1 MQTETCASAE
11 LPRIPTAEQNKKH
24 RIRVSNIGEESKN
37 QGGKKMITKKKAKI
51 MSLILSAAMG
61 IPLLPVVSNGKSVR
75 ADGFTK
81 SKENTR
87 LSVTGIGSPKAP
99 ESKNDAWTGNYVWFG
114 KYDGNPIKFRVL
126 APTTDRFSG
135 ETGENTL
142 FLDSD
147 MTLYSANYDSDKK
160 MDSWAKSSVR
170 SGLQGNKFLTKSNGL
185 TGPEVAAIAES
196 TIASHD
202 LVVGTEAGNV
212 CSYVKKEF
220 ETYVP
225 LDKDTVFLLDA
236 EDVSNLAY
244 GYAIDEVAL
253 NRVKNSFDTGKPLRW
268 WLRSIDDV
276 EVGCLVEDNGEFNDL
291 KMSFYGG
298 IAPAMNL
305 KHESVLFSTEIKAPN
320 KSGYNGEYKLTV
332 LDKDLH
338 IEIPVKKQVTFED
351 RTISV
356 PYHYWGTDASK
367 ARVTVLITDK
377 AVQPGNSNNAKILY
391 YSELSGVSGYTGT
404 GTFTLPED
412 LSIFDWGN
420 KYSVYIF
427 TEKLA
432 SGDNALYE
440 TDYAS
445 LLYFVPDPVLPLD
458 EAHFPDANFREY
470 LKKFD
475 SDQSKDLSTSEIKA
489 VSYIDVNGKGIADLT
504 GIGYFPNLAELR
516 CANNQLTSLDISKN
530 PELRSLNCSGNQLT
544 ELDLSQNQKLETL
557 SCAGNQITTLDLRNC
572 PILENCVKT
581 AKRTAVANSQLGQ
594 EYFGFGSD
602 YSYRILI
609 DRIVQLIL
617 TDSPAATDLP
627 VDETNFPD
635 PNFRKYI
642 LESVDLNS
650 TKTLSSSEISAV
662 TEMNCINR
670 SISDMTG
677 LQYFTEITKLY
688 CSQNNISS
696 LNVGVLPKLTLLDCA
711 SNKLTELDMTKNTAL
726 TFLCCTDNQL
736 TSLKLKNSALTCLA
750 CYGNK
755 ISVLDIHNCA
765 ALLNIVNTTEWSE
778 YKDYNDQVL
787 YYEYFQDWENL
798 IEYDV
803 NTKIRLQDITP
814 GKVTGLSAA
823 SAGKNNVKLTWNAVE
838 GAEGYLVYAQK
849 DGKYGYVGM
858 TTKGTTFTDTK
869 ALDSDYNYYWV
880 FAYVKDETGKMVAGG
895 CEKYVYAK
903 GVCLAV
909 TDLKASSVTGGVK
922 LTWTASTGAEG
933 YLVYGIHPGGSYGYI
948 GMTTKGTTFTDKN
961 ASKTDWNFYW
971 VFPYHK
977 NSSGNMIVGGTP
989 KYVYGKAK

>member
-1 MQTETCASAE
+1 M
-11 LPRIPTAEQNKKH
+11 
-24 RIRVSNIGEESKN
+24 
-37 QGGKKMITKKKAKI
+37 MITKTRAKI

-75 ADGFTK
+75 ADGYSKT
-81 SKENTR
+81 KENTR
-87 LSVTGIGSPKAP
+87 LCVTGIGSPKAP
-99 ESKNDAWTGNYVWFG
+99 ESSSDAWTGNYVWFG

-126 APTTDRFSG
+126 APTTDRFSS

-147 MTLYSANYDSDKK
+147 AYLYWENYDSSDKK
-160 MDSWAKSSVR
+160 TKWTESAVR
-170 SGLQGNKFLTKSNGL
+170 EGLRGNKFLNRAKGL
-185 TGPEVAAIAES
+185 TDQEVAAIAES
-196 TIASHD
+196 SIGSHD

-212 CSYVKKEF
+212 CAYAKKEF

-225 LDKDTVFLLDA
+225 LEKDTAFLLDV

-244 GYAIDEVAL
+244 GYAIDETAKT
-253 NRVKNSFDTGKPLRW
+253 RAKGATDGSAPTRW

-276 EVGCLVEDNGEFNDL
+276 GVGCVIEGSGALNDL
-291 KMSFYGG
+291 YMSYNGG

-305 KHESVLFSTEIKAPN
+305 KQESVLFSTEIKAPD
-320 KSGYNGEYKLTV
+320 KSGYHGEYKLTV

-412 LSIFDWGN
+412 LSVFDWGD
-420 KYSVYIF
+420 KYFVYIF

-432 SGDNALYE
+432 SGDNALHE

-445 LLYFVPDPVLPLD
+445 LLCFVPDPALPLD

-470 LKKFD
+470 MKKFD

-544 ELDLSQNQKLETL
+544 ELDLSQNPKLETL
-557 SCAGNQITTLDLRNC
+557 SCGGNQITTLDLRNC

-594 EYFGFGSD
+594 EYFGFGSE

-642 LESVDLNS
+642 LEAVDLNS

-662 TEMNCINR
+662 KEMNCINR

-750 CYGNK
+750 CYDNNLA
-755 ISVLDIHNCA
+755 VVDIHNCP
-765 ALLNIVNTTEWSE
+765 ALLDIVNGTEWSE
-778 YKDYNDQVL
+778 YIDYNDQVL
-787 YYEYFQDWENL
+787 YYQYYQDWENL
-798 IEYDV
+798 IQYDV

-823 SAGKNNVKLTWNAVE
+823 SAGKNKVKLTWTAVE

-869 ALDSDYNYYWV
+869 ALDNDYNYYWV

-909 TDLKASSVTGGVK
+909 TNLKASSVTGGVK
-922 LTWTASTGAEG
+922 LTWTASAGAEG

-948 GMTTKGTTFTDKN
+948 GMTTQGTTFTDKK
-961 ASKTDWNFYW
+961 ASNTDWNFYW
-971 VFPYHK
+971 VFPYHMD
-977 NSSGNMIVGGTP
+977 SSGKMIVGGTP
-989 KYVYGKAK
+989 KYVYGRAK

>member
-1 MQTETCASAE
+1 
-11 LPRIPTAEQNKKH
+11 
-24 RIRVSNIGEESKN
+24 
-37 QGGKKMITKKKAKI
+37 MITKTRAKI

-61 IPLLPVVSNGKSVR
+61 IPLLPMVSNGKSVR

-99 ESKNDAWTGNYVWFG
+99 ESNNDAWTGNYVWFG

-147 MTLYSANYDSDKK
+147 AFLYWSNYDSS
-160 MDSWAKSSVR
+160 DSVTNWTESPVR
-170 SGLQGNKFLTKSNGL
+170 NGL
-185 TGPEVAAIAES
+185 RGNMFLKRAKGLTDQEVAAIAES
-196 TIASHD
+196 TIGSHK
-202 LVVGTEAGNV
+202 LMVGTEAGNV
-212 CSYVKKEF
+212 CQYAQREF

-225 LDKDTVFLLDA
+225 LEKDTAFLLDV

-244 GYAIDEVAL
+244 GYAIEEQAEI
-253 NRVKNSFDTGKPLRW
+253 RAKGDTKGCQPTRW

-276 EVGCLVEDNGEFNDL
+276 GVGCVIEGSGALNDL
-291 KMSFYGG
+291 YMSYKGG

-305 KHESVLFSTEIKAPN
+305 KHESILFSTEVQAPD
-320 KSGYNGEYKLTV
+320 KSGYHGEYKLTV
-332 LDKDLH
+332 FDKDLH

-377 AVQPGNSNNAKILY
+377 AVQTGNTNDAKILY
-391 YSELSGVSGYTGT
+391 YSELSGVSGFTGT

-412 LSIFDWGN
+412 LSVFDWGD
-420 KYSVYIF
+420 KYFVYIF

-432 SGDNALYE
+432 SGDNALHE

-475 SDQSKDLSTSEIKA
+475 SDLSKDFSTSEIKA
-489 VSYIDVNGKGIADLT
+489 VSYIDVLNKNIADLT

-530 PELRSLNCSGNQLT
+530 PNLRSLNCSVNQLT
-544 ELDLSQNQKLETL
+544 ELDLSQNPELENL
-557 SCAGNQITTLDLRNC
+557 SCGGNQITMLDLRNC
-572 PILENCVKT
+572 PTLEERVKT
-581 AKRTAVANSQLGQ
+581 GKRTAVANAQLGH
-594 EYFGFGSD
+594 EYFGFGSEF
-602 YSYRILI
+602 SYWILI
-609 DRIVQLIL
+609 DRTVQLIL
-617 TDSPAATDLP
+617 TDSPAPTDLL

-635 PNFRKYI
+635 ANFRKYI
-642 LESVDLNS
+642 LEEVDLNS
-650 TKTLSSSEISAV
+650 SKTLSSSEISAM

-677 LQYFTEITKLY
+677 LQYFTELTKLY

-696 LNVGVLPKLTLLDCA
+696 LNVGALTKLTHLDCA
-711 SNKLTELDMTKNTAL
+711 SNKLTELDVTKNTAL
-726 TFLCCTDNQL
+726 TFLCCTENQL

-755 ISVLDIHNCA
+755 IPVLDIHNCA

-823 SAGKNNVKLTWNAVE
+823 SAGKNKVKLTWTAVE

-858 TTKGTTFTDTK
+858 TTKGTTYTDTK
-869 ALDSDYNYYWV
+869 ALDNDYNYYWV

-895 CEKYVYAK
+895 CQKYVYAK

-948 GMTTKGTTFTDKN
+948 GMTTVGTTFTDKN

-977 NSSGNMIVGGTP
+977 DASGKMIVGGTP
-989 KYVYGKAK
+989 KYVYGRAK